1 MKTKMIY
8 LLLAIS
14 LGFNLFFVTGYW
26 TTKKRLSHESPLQ
39 RRVEI
44 VAKQLSLSK
53 EQKRVLTELLKESGR
68 RLQELKIEQRAT
80 VRLFRAEFKK
90 ENPDIEKL
98 RTAMEN
104 IESRY
109 RKTREELGAKWRAF
123 FASLDEKQ
131 RKKAMRLLKHK
142 PDLRKRWMIPSAEQN
157 DAIR

>member
-44 VAKQLSLSK
+44 AAKQLSLSND
-53 EQKRVLTELLKESGR
+53 QKRALLELLKESGR
-68 RLQELKIEQRAT
+68 KLRELKREQRAT
-80 VRLFRAEFKK
+80 VRLFKTEFKK

-98 RTAMEN
+98 RAAMER
-104 IESRY
+104 IESHY
-109 RKTREELGAKWRAF
+109 RETREELGAKWRAF

-131 RKKAMRLLKHK
+131 RKKAWRLLRRK
-142 PDLRKRWMIPSAEQN
+142 PDWRKRWMIPPMEQN
-157 DAIR
+157 DAIQ

>member
-26 TTKKRLSHESPLQ
+26 TTKKRLSHESPMQ

-44 VAKQLSLSK
+44 VAKQLSLSND
-53 EQKRVLTELLKESGR
+53 QKRALTELLKESGR
-68 RLQELKIEQRAT
+68 KLRELKQEQRAT
-80 VRLFRAEFKK
+80 VRLFKSEFKK
-90 ENPDIEKL
+90 ERPDIEKL
-98 RTAMEN
+98 RAAMEH
-104 IESRY
+104 IETLY
-109 RKTREELGAKWRAF
+109 RKTREEMGAKWRAF

-131 RKKAMRLLKHK
+131 RKKALRMLKQK
-142 PDLRKRWMIPSAEQN
+142 PDWRKRLMIPPTVQN